1 MPMRPRLGFYLVSHD
16 IIMGAISPL
25 TASAQS
31 KERNYVLSRT
41 MLDSA
46 ATAAVV
52 SVNYYNGNGALTS
65 DRNRGIANID
75 YDNLN
80 NPTRI
85 QFTDG
90 SVTEYLY
97 TAEGEKL
104 MVTHTTAAPG
114 ISVAMGTT
122 HHLTQNEILS
132 TDSISYIGDLRICNG
147 VPDMLRFG
155 GGYIS
160 LRDKSTA
167 SPMIALHYY
176 NYDHLGNVRDVVSED
191 GTVEQANDY
200 YPFGA
205 TYGNGSS
212 EDIQPYKYCGKEL
225 DRMYGLDTYDHGAR
239 QNYSILGVWDR
250 IDPMAEKY
258 YWISPYAVCGDNPIN
273 KIDPFGMDNY
283 RLDDK
288 TGYFFLM
295 EKTNEETDRVLAYH
309 FNKKNNTYEK
319 NSKWYQNKIRINN
332 IQKGI
337 LRDGINFK
345 VRDNII
351 SVGDFGQPSLEGIKS
366 FVLQLS
372 ETTGVEI
379 SGYSYSSVSGD
390 EVTDVLINKYMRNS
404 YDKSYGSFNPLN
416 KKYRENFSVCN
427 ILEDF
432 HTHPDGKLGATMT
445 NPMLSTDVINMHKMK
460 KYMPRT
466 KFIVLYR
473 CPGQEI
479 PEEYN
484 YTNN

>member
-1 MPMRPRLGFYLVSHD
+1 MPMRPRLDFSLISHD
-16 IIMGAISPL
+16 IIMSAISPL
-25 TASAQS
+25 TTSAQS

-52 SVNYYNGNGALTS
+52 NVNYYNGLGALTS

-75 YDNLN
+75 YDNLY

-147 VPDMLRFG
+147 IPDMLRYG

-176 NYDHLGNVRDVVSED
+176 NYDHLGNVRDVVRED

-225 DRMYGLDTYDHGAR
+225 DRMYGLNTYDHGAR
-239 QNYSILGVWDR
+239 QNYSILCIWDR
-250 IDPMAEKY
+250 VDPVAEKIY
-258 YWISPYAVCGDNPIN
+258 NISPYVVCKDNPIIYQDLNGKWPKSILIKHSNGYYTIN
-273 KIDPFGMDNY
+273 KPI
-283 RLDDK
+283 
-288 TGYFFLM
+288 
-295 EKTNEETDRVLAYH
+295 AY
-309 FNKKNNTYEK
+309 
-319 NSKWYQNKIRINN
+319 
-332 IQKGI
+332 
-337 LRDGINFK
+337 L
-345 VRDNII
+345 
-351 SVGDFGQPSLEGIKS
+351 
-366 FVLQLS
+366 LS
-372 ETTGVEI
+372 ITTGVPVKMI
-379 SGYSYSSVSGD
+379 SSVVS
-390 EVTDVLINKYMRNS
+390 
-404 YDKSYGSFNPLN
+404 
-416 KKYRENFSVCN
+416 
-427 ILEDF
+427 
-432 HTHPDGKLGATMT
+432 
-445 NPMLSTDVINMHKMK
+445 
-460 KYMPRT
+460 
-466 KFIVLYR
+466 
-473 CPGQEI
+473 
-479 PEEYN
+479 
-484 YTNN
+484 